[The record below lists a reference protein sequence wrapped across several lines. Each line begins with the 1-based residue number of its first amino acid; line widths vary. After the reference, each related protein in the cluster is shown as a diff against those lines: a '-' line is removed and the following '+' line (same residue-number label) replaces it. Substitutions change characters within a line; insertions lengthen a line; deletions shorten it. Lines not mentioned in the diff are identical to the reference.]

1 MSIPEITL
9 RGKTILITG
18 AARGA
23 GAVYALACA
32 EAGAEIA
39 AFDREPLERTAEGV
53 RAASGRKILAIQG
66 DLARLEDIRTM
77 VDRTVEHFGKLDVL
91 VNNAGVLIPS
101 KITDVEERDFERTL
115 AVNLKGPF
123 FACKYAALHMMERR
137 SGVII
142 NIGSTLAH
150 VGAAEHSAYCASK
163 GGIRSL
169 TQALAVEL
177 GPYNIRVVDISPG
190 PIATEMISARME
202 EPKFRAKMLE
212 RTVLGRINQPQDIAQ
227 ALVLLASDACPTV
240 TGSSWTIDS
249 GLLAK

>member
-1 MSIPEITL
+1 MNAPEITL
-9 RGKTILITG
+9 QGKTILITG

-32 EAGAEIA
+32 AAGAEIA
-39 AFDREPLERTAEGV
+39 VFDLEPLGPTAE
-53 RAASGRKILAIQG
+53 RIHAATGREILAIQG
-66 DLARLEDIRTM
+66 DLVRLEDIRTM
-77 VDRTVEHFGKLDVL
+77 VDSTVGHFGKLDVL

-101 KITDVEERDFERTL
+101 RITDVEEQDFERTL

-190 PIATEMISARME
+190 PIDTEMTKSRMKDPE
-202 EPKFRAKMLE
+202 FRTRMLE
-212 RTVLGRINQPQDIAQ
+212 RTVLGKINQPEDIAQ

-240 TGSSWTIDS
+240 TGTSWVLDS